1 MKTRKDWFLYI
12 KLCILIGLVGFI
24 SFEGTV
30 ISSLAYILTYII
42 IQNSKN

>member
-1 MKTRKDWFLYI
+1 MKTKEHWFLYI

-30 ISSLAYILTYII
+30 IASLSYILTYII

>member
-1 MKTRKDWFLYI
+1 MKTRKDLFLYI
-12 KLCILIGLVGFI
+12 NLCILLGLVSLI

-30 ISSLAYILTYII
+30 MASLSYILTYII